1 MLSSD
6 TLQTIVRNLSTGNL
20 SLDEGADKPLQ
31 AFGFGEIDLY
41 EPGMASLSF
50 ALGNGP
56 GPRLRR
62 SDDVD
67 APVRTP
73 RHRAGHHTGGR
84 ARRPDGGE
92 PPDLVAR
99 TPGSNRGRTGHPK
112 LIADLHWGSLVHAR
126 RGHLRTGSVIAMRS
140 ALARQPIFSHRPHPT
155 G

>member
-84 ARRPDGGE
+84 ARRPDGVSHRTSWPE
-92 PPDLVAR
+92 RQAR
-99 TPGSNRGRTGHPK
+99 TAAGPATPSSSPTSTG
-112 LIADLHWGSLVHAR
+112 AVSC
-126 RGHLRTGSVIAMRS
+126 T
-140 ALARQPIFSHRPHPT
+140 LAAVTSGPDP
-155 G
+155 

>member
-6 TLQTIVRNLSTGNL
+6 TLQTIVRNLSTGKP

-62 SDDVD
+62 ATMSTLRF
-67 APVRTP
+67 AHRGTVRVTTQ
-73 RHRAGHHTGGR
+73 AVV
-84 ARRPDGGE
+84 RRPDGVSHRTSWPGRQ
-92 PPDLVAR
+92 AR
-99 TPGSNRGRTGHPK
+99 TAAGPATPSSSPTSTG
-112 LIADLHWGSLVHAR
+112 AVSC
-126 RGHLRTGSVIAMRS
+126 T
-140 ALARQPIFSHRPHPT
+140 LAAVTSGPDR
-155 G
+155 